1 MPKTKLLSFELLGD
15 KAEYAALSGGL
26 SDGGEHKRML
36 EALERAARGE
46 LTGRQLQC
54 VRLMYAG
61 GKSVN
66 EIAAELGVSP
76 PTVSR
81 HIKKAKARIKK
92 VMGYYFTRL

>member
-15 KAEYAALSGGL
+15 KAEFAATSEGL

-36 EALERAARGE
+36 KVIERAARGE

-54 VRLMYAG
+54 VRLRYG
-61 GKSVN
+61 CGKSVN
-66 EIAAELGVSP
+66 EIASELGVSP

-81 HIKKAKARIKK
+81 HLKKARARIKK
-92 VMGYYFTRL
+92 VMEYYFTRL